1 MNTDNTEKTEATGGE
16 IGTFKKVLNAVKRFF
31 LNPANVIL
39 VVFLLVLA
47 FMIFYPLFTLIV
59 STFRSVPFRKP
70 HSAS

>member
-1 MNTDNTEKTEATGGE
+1 M
-16 IGTFKKVLNAVKRFF
+16 LNAVKRFF

-59 STFRSVPFRKP
+59 STFSVSSIQETAYGVMMGQTTGLCGSVSLRRM
-70 HSAS
+70 